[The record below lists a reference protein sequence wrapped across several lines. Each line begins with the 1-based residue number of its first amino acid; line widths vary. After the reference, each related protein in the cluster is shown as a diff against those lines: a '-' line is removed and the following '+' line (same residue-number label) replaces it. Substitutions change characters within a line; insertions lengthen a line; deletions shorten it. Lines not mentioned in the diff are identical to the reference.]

1 MDAPSGSRAGT
12 GSDDML
18 AERTSLPSEDR
29 IARGRSAVGD
39 CGSRGRR
46 EAGRAGPSRCAAARG
61 GVCWSQS
68 RGLGGG
74 GCDEAEAEEGTS
86 EPVMWEGTF
95 VFEYQSWRK

>member
-1 MDAPSGSRAGT
+1 MYAPSGSRAGT

-39 CGSRGRR
+39 GDSRGQR
-46 EAGRAGPSRCAAARG
+46 EAGRAGQSRCAG
-61 GVCWSQS
+61 CDGVCWSQS

-95 VFEYQSWRK
+95 VFEYQPWRK